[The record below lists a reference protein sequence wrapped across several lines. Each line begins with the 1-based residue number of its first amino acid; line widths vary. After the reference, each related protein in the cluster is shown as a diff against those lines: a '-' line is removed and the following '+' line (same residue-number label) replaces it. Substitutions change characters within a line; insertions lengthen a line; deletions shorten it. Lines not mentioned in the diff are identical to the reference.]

1 MSATCSDAAVAP
13 RSQPGPL
20 VNTAEAPVATL
31 LEIVRQ
37 HGTPTYAYD
46 LQRIRAQV
54 DRLRES
60 LPRQVELFYSFKA
73 NPSLGLCGFLADCG
87 LGADVAS
94 AAELVTARAAGFP
107 PQRLLVTGP
116 DRSPAL
122 LAELR
127 SVPEAIVSIDS
138 LSELQQ
144 LAGLGLPHRALL
156 RLRPDFHC
164 QAVCTAGPDSRF
176 GLPFDELER
185 CRKHIGPGGVHV
197 IGFHIF
203 AGSQVLDAAAVV
215 QHLRGARD
223 ESLRA
228 AEVLGLV
235 PEVIDLGGGFGVPY
249 APGEPELD
257 LAPISE
263 ALHAIVQK
271 APRSRIF
278 MELGRYFVAQS
289 GWYLTSVLA
298 LQRQADREA
307 VVVDGGTH
315 QRGDMCGIGLRHKA
329 TPVSL
334 ADRPGPAR
342 PTDVLGCLSHP
353 GDVLAEAY
361 LLPPLAPGD
370 VVAFPNAGAYGLC
383 ASPWSFNGHPIAAE
397 AVFDGKRIE
406 TIRSRPPT
414 EAVLEGQVRLRPVD
428 QRSEIR
434 SQKSEV
440 RDQKSEDGKPNHRPR
455 TSFKDQPLFI
465 DGEWVESA
473 SGKTFAAI
481 NPATGEPICRVAEAD
496 AADVDRAVQAARKAL
511 DSAPWKRMDAAD
523 RGRLLFKLADLVETH
538 AADLARLES
547 LNAGKTIN
555 DSRGDL
561 QGVVNTLR
569 YYAGW
574 ADKIEGRTLPV
585 RGSFLSYT
593 LRQPVGVVG
602 QIIPWNFPLLM
613 LAWKWGPALA
623 CGNTVVLKPAEQ
635 TPLTALRLVELAQ
648 EAGFPAGVINII
660 NGPGETTGAAL
671 VAHPGVDK
679 IAFTGH
685 VDTARIIQKTAAD
698 TLKRTT
704 FELGGKCPNVVFADA
719 DLSAALAG
727 AFHAIYFH
735 GGQCCTAGSRL
746 FVEEK
751 IHRDFVERLAELARK
766 RRIGDPLEP
775 GTEQGPQVSQEQLDK
790 ILGYVELGQRQGAR
804 LVTGGQR
811 LGSRGFFVEPTIFD
825 HVTDDMAIARDEIFG
840 PVVSVLPFQK
850 VDEVIERANQTSY
863 GLAAAIWTKD
873 LDKAHLFAQ
882 HVKAGTVWVNCYH
895 VVDSTTPFGG
905 FKMSGH
911 GRENG
916 EAALEHYTELKTV
929 TVQLGHTAA
938 PPKG

>member
-1 MSATCSDAAVAP
+1 
-13 RSQPGPL
+13 
-20 VNTAEAPVATL
+20 VNRAEAPLGTL
-31 LEIVRQ
+31 REIARQ
-37 HGTPTYAYD
+37 FGTPTYAYD
-46 LQRIRAQV
+46 LQRIRTQV
-54 DRLRES
+54 DRLREA
-60 LPRQVELFYSFKA
+60 LPRQLELFYSFKA

-94 AAELVTARAAGFP
+94 AAEMVTAREAGFA
-107 PQRLLVTGP
+107 QERLLVTGP

-127 SVPEAIVSIDS
+127 AVPEAIVSIDS

-156 RLRPDFHC
+156 RLRPDFPC
-164 QAVCTAGPDSRF
+164 KAVCTAGPDSRF
-176 GLPFDELER
+176 GLVFDELES
-185 CRKHIGPGGVHV
+185 CRAYLGPNGICV

-203 AGSQVLDAAAVV
+203 AGSQVLDGDIVA
-215 QHLRGARD
+215 QHLRGALD

-228 AEVLGLV
+228 AEVLGIA
-235 PEVIDLGGGFGVPY
+235 PEVIDVGGGFGVPY

-257 LAPISE
+257 LGPISE
-263 ALHAIVQK
+263 ALHAIVQA
-271 APRSRIF
+271 APRSRIL

-298 LQRQADREA
+298 QQQQAGRKA

-334 ADRPGPAR
+334 ADQPGPLS

-353 GDVLAEAY
+353 ADVLAEAY
-361 LLPPLAPGD
+361 PLPPLAPGD

-383 ASPWSFNGHPIAAE
+383 ASPWAFNGHPIAAE
-397 AVFDGKRIE
+397 VVFDGKRID

-414 EAVLEGQVRLRPVD
+414 RSVLEGQVRL
-428 QRSEIR
+428 
-434 SQKSEV
+434 
-440 RDQKSEDGKPNHRPR
+440 
-455 TSFKDQPLFI
+455 QPLQPATRNGKAEEPRAPLACTPCSGQLAAKEHALFI
-465 DGEWVESA
+465 GGQWVDSV
-473 SGKTFAAI
+473 SGKTFAAV
-481 NPATGEPICRVAEAD
+481 NPSTGDPICDVAEAD

-511 DSAPWKRMDAAD
+511 ETGPWSRMDAAD
-523 RGRLLFKLADLVETH
+523 RGRLLFKLADLVEART
-538 AADLARLES
+538 ADLAALES
-547 LNAGKTIN
+547 LNAGKTIK
-555 DSRGDL
+555 DSQGDL
-561 QGVVNTLR
+561 RGVVNTLR

-623 CGNTVVLKPAEQ
+623 CGNSVVLKPAEQ
-635 TPLTALRLVELAQ
+635 TPLTALRLAALAQ
-648 EAGFPAGVINII
+648 EAGFPAGVINVV

-685 VDTARIIQKTAAD
+685 VETAKLIQKAAAD

-704 FELGGKCPNVVFADA
+704 FELGGKSPNVVFADA
-719 DLSAALAG
+719 DLDAALAG
-727 AFHAIYFH
+727 AFHAIFFH

-746 FVEEK
+746 FIEEK
-751 IHRDFVERLAELARK
+751 IHGDFVERLAELARK
-766 RRIGDPLEP
+766 RKIGDPLEP
-775 GTEQGPQVSQEQLDK
+775 AIEQGPQVSQEQMDK
-790 ILGYVELGQRQGAR
+790 ILGYVDLGQRQGAR
-804 LVTGGQR
+804 LVTGGHR
-811 LGSRGFFVEPTIFD
+811 YGNRGFFVEPTIFD
-825 HVTDDMAIARDEIFG
+825 HVSDDMAIARDEIFG

-850 VDEVIERANQTSY
+850 LDEVIERSNRTSY
-863 GLAAAIWTKD
+863 GLAAAVWTKD

-882 HVKAGTVWVNCYH
+882 RAKAGTVWVNCYH

-929 TVQLGHTAA
+929 TVQLGHSAA